1 MPLPT
6 HSIPGAGPPDSLLP
20 HVSVNATL
28 QSIHRGAADHDIESV
43 RWAPDRYMPPW
54 DGSKILPRAMTT
66 SGGQNYHPSG
76 VRDLTLREYA
86 CLQGFPTGHVFKG
99 NYVKKQIGNAV
110 PPVVAKVLFGSI
122 RGDLE
127 KVDGVEGPELIE

>member
-1 MPLPT
+1 MP
-6 HSIPGAGPPDSLLP
+6 A
-20 HVSVNATL
+20 
-28 QSIHRGAADHDIESV
+28 
-43 RWAPDRYMPPW
+43 W

-76 VRDLTLREYA
+76 KRDLTLREYA

-122 RGDLE
+122 KADLE
-127 KVDGVEGPELIE
+127 KVDGVEGLELIE